1 MEQPLTQ
8 QFGRTSSEYPAL
20 KKALKLTPQ
29 AIIDEV
35 QKARLRGRGGAGFVT
50 GQKWSFV
57 PKDIFPKYLVV
68 NADEMEPGTMKDRWL
83 LEGDPYQVIE
93 GAIISAYAVGAS
105 TIYVFIRG
113 EYTAAAEK
121 LAVAIRHAY
130 DYHYLGDNILGSDF
144 SVNMYIHMSSGRYMC
159 GEETGLLNA
168 LEGKRANPRNKPPF
182 PATVGFR
189 GKPTVINNVET
200 ICNVPHII
208 QNGADWYVKLS
219 KSSDGGTKIYGV
231 SGRVQKPG
239 LFELPLGTTARE
251 VLEDYAGGVLPG
263 YAFRAA
269 LPGGASTAFI
279 LESHLDVAMDFTSL
293 APAGSRL
300 GTGTM
305 IVLDNRT
312 CPVGVL
318 CSLERFFSRE
328 SCGWCTPC
336 REGLPWV
343 LATLEAIESGYGTEK
358 DLDIL
363 NEHVELLQSGN
374 TFCPLAPGAM
384 EPLKSALT
392 YFHEDFVDHI
402 HQKRC
407 PWQ

>member
-1 MEQPLTQ
+1 MERPLTQ
-8 QFGRTSSEYPAL
+8 QFGRTSSEYTAL
-20 KKALKLTPQ
+20 KKALRSTPQ

-35 QKARLRGRGGAGFVT
+35 HKARLKGRGGAGFVT

-57 PKDIFPKYLVV
+57 PKDVFPKYLVV

-83 LEGDPYQVIE
+83 IEGDPYQVVE
-93 GAIISAYAVGAS
+93 GAVISAYAIGAS
-105 TIYVFIRG
+105 TIYLFLRG
-113 EYTAAAEK
+113 EYTTAAEK
-121 LAVAIRHAY
+121 LSLAIRHAY
-130 DYHYLGDNILGSDF
+130 DHHCLGANILGSDF
-144 SVNMYIHMSSGRYMC
+144 SVEMKMHISSGRYMC

-182 PATVGFR
+182 PATVGLL

-200 ICNVPHII
+200 ICNIPHIVEH
-208 QNGADWYVKLS
+208 GADWYLHLS
-219 KSSDGGTKIYGV
+219 NSTDGGTKIYGV
-231 SGRVQKPG
+231 SGHVHHPG

-251 VLEDYAGGVLPG
+251 LIEHAGGMMPG
-263 YAFRAA
+263 YGFRAA

-279 LESHLDVAMDFTSL
+279 LESHLNLAMDFSSL
-293 APAGSRL
+293 EPAGSRL

-305 IVLDNRT
+305 IILDDRT
-312 CPVGVL
+312 CPIGIL
-318 CSLERFFSRE
+318 CSLEAFFSRE

-343 LATLEAIESGYGTEK
+343 HATLSAIEIGRGEEQ
-358 DLDIL
+358 DLAIL

-384 EPLKSALT
+384 EPLKSALA

-402 HQKRC
+402 QQKRC

>member
-1 MEQPLTQ
+1 MEKPLTQ
-8 QFGRTSSEYPAL
+8 NFGRTSCDYTAL
-20 KKALKLTPQ
+20 KKALGLEPK
-29 AIIDEV
+29 AVIEEV

-50 GQKWSFV
+50 GQKWAFV
-57 PKDIFPKYLVV
+57 PTDVFPKYLVV
-68 NADEMEPGTMKDRWL
+68 NADEMEPGAMKDRWL
-83 LEGDPYQVIE
+83 LEGDPYQIIE
-93 GAIISAYAVGAS
+93 GAIISAYAIGAS
-105 TIYVFIRG
+105 TIYIFLRG
-113 EYTAAAEK
+113 EYKKAAEK
-121 LAVAIRHAY
+121 LKTAIHQAY
-130 DYHYLGDNILGSDF
+130 AQNGLGKNIFGSNF
-144 SVNMYIHMSSGRYMC
+144 SVDMYLHISSGRYMC

-189 GKPTVINNVET
+189 GKPTVINNAET

-208 QNGADWYVKLS
+208 QHGADWYLSLS
-219 KSSDGGTKIYGV
+219 KGSDGGTKIYGV
-231 SGRVQKPG
+231 SGHVQNPG

-251 VLEDYAGGVLPG
+251 VLMDHAGDMQKGL
-263 YAFRAA
+263 AFRGA

-279 LESHLDVAMDFTSL
+279 LENHLDLPMDFTSL

-305 IVLDNRT
+305 IVIDDHT
-312 CPVGVL
+312 CPIGML
-318 CSLERFFSRE
+318 CSLERFFMRE

-343 LATLEAIESGYGTEK
+343 YATLEAIENGQGKES
-358 DLDIL
+358 DLKIL
-363 NEHVELLQSGN
+363 EEHCELLQFGN

-384 EPLKSALT
+384 EPLKSALA
-392 YFHEDFVDHI
+392 YFRQDFLDHI
-402 HQKRC
+402 HQRRC

>member
-1 MEQPLTQ
+1 MERPLTS
-8 QFGRTSSEYPAL
+8 QFGRASSEYPAL
-20 KKALKLTPQ
+20 KKALTLGPK
-29 AIIDEV
+29 AITEEV
-35 QKARLRGRGGAGFVT
+35 TRAALRGRGGAGFAT

-57 PKDIFPKYLVV
+57 PAASSQKYLIV
-68 NADEMEPGTMKDRWL
+68 NADEMEPGAMKDRWL
-83 LEGDPYQVIE
+83 LEGDPYQLIE
-93 GAIISAYAVGAS
+93 GALISAYAINAS
-105 TIYVFIRG
+105 KIYIFLRN
-113 EYTAAAEK
+113 EYQRSAAR
-121 LAVAIRHAY
+121 LHQAIRQAY
-130 DYHYLGDNILGSDF
+130 AQGCIGKAILGSDF
-144 SVNMYIHMSSGRYMC
+144 SVELFVHTSCGRYMC

-168 LEGKRANPRNKPPF
+168 LEGKRANPRVKPPF
-182 PATVGFR
+182 PAAVGFL

-200 ICNVPHII
+200 ICNIPHII
-208 QNGADWYVKLS
+208 ANGADWYRSLS
-219 KSSDGGTKIYGV
+219 KSADGGTKIYGV

-251 VLEDYAGGVLPG
+251 VLAQTGGMADG
-263 YAFRAA
+263 FHFRAS

-279 LESHLDVAMDFTSL
+279 LEDHLSLAMDFSSL
-293 APAGSRL
+293 ASAGSRL

-305 IVLDNRT
+305 IVLDDRT
-312 CPVGVL
+312 CPVGAL
-318 CSLERFFSRE
+318 CSLEDFFRRE

-343 LATLEAIESGYGTEK
+343 HATLEAIEQGQGKPS

-392 YFHEDFVDHI
+392 YFRQDFMEHI
-402 HQKRC
+402 ERRGC
-407 PWQ
+407 PWR